1 MIYKHFLI
9 VMECDEDWQTEKWLN
24 SLKLIKDNPEEY
36 EELPDDPFSTGTQV
50 KEDKYMNL
58 NVYSK

>member
-1 MIYKHFLI
+1 
-9 VMECDEDWQTEKWLN
+9 MECDEDWQTEKWLN